1 MYLGSGFM
9 SLSALAAQ
17 AAPNNA
23 AAAKTLIECFM
34 VLAAMLAPRRPD
46 ERHSAGPFCLKRYFL
61 SMVVVVDDP
70 VVASSVQA
78 FVVFMRSS
86 ANCRDVNAS
95 GPIWAMVV
103 CSVGWVV
110 VTVQ

>member
-1 MYLGSGFM
+1 MLPQI
-9 SLSALAAQ
+9 LLAA
-17 AAPNNA
+17 
-23 AAAKTLIECFM
+23 
-34 VLAAMLAPRRPD
+34 LAPRGRPD
-46 ERHSAGPFCLKRYFL
+46 ERHCAGPFCLERYFL

-70 VVASSVQA
+70 VVASSVQT

-103 CSVGWVV
+103 CSVGCVV
-110 VTVQ
+110 VTVH